1 MSCFL
6 GAFGRETSYE
16 WNQTISR
23 SAKATTQRT
32 DDTSCL
38 FPPVFPL
45 FSWWTNAN
53 GSELAREQP
62 TWIVFIIILTLYL
75 HHLDEDDDTSTVH
88 NKKEIAEYRRHQEK
102 ESKKDDSDNIQ
113 RNFEQYSC
121 DGGGAIYSTIVCI
134 RNNSSM
140 YGVASSGG
148 RDHYWRRPLVICS
161 VLSVCA

>member
-1 MSCFL
+1 M
-6 GAFGRETSYE
+6 A
-16 WNQTISR
+16 
-23 SAKATTQRT
+23 
-32 DDTSCL
+32 
-38 FPPVFPL
+38 
-45 FSWWTNAN
+45 
-53 GSELAREQP
+53 
-62 TWIVFIIILTLYL
+62 FIIILALYL